1 MGKSNSFNI
10 GTDFTLLNHKLE
22 GTIEYF
28 NRKTSDMLYNKP
40 VANSNGYSSI
50 PMNIGSMTNSGVE
63 IELNY
68 TPIDINNL
76 KWNILGMPLS

>member
-68 TPIDINNL
+68 TPIDINN
-76 KWNILGMPLS
+76 